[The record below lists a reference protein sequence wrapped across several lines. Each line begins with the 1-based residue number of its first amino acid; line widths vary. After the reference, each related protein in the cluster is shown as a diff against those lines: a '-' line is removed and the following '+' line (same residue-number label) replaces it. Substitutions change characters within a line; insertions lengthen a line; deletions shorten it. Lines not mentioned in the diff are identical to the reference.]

1 MITTLK
7 LDKIEKSGSGVKFAH
22 IMVTVDTSEEKN
34 GFAKAHWDLICTS
47 VATRIKGNHH
57 INSLKWFLE
66 VVEKYGLEK
75 QIREAANKYIDA
87 QWLLAN
93 DFDFFIRADSKKR

>member
-22 IMVTVDTSEEKN
+22 IMVTIDTSEEKN

-66 VVEKYGLEK
+66 VLEK
-75 QIREAANKYIDA
+75 ETKTTFSLEVLIREFARDVLK
-87 QWLLAN
+87 
-93 DFDFFIRADSKKR
+93 ADDLMQETRGIN